1 MAGDSLPASRS
12 ASCTTRSSPRS
23 AYDGL
28 RGRSEPRVVEPDAVE
43 MNPES
48 GVCGLMAEDIVAKE
62 ELAYDSCVNAAD
74 CGGDRD
80 DDVCVGVTS
89 GYG

>member
-12 ASCTTRSSPRS
+12 ASCTTRSSPKS

-48 GVCGLMAEDIVAKE
+48 GVCGLTAE
-62 ELAYDSCVNAAD
+62 ELAYDSSVNAAD